1 MALLLHASPLLKPAV
16 SSTGLVPLQQRRCR
30 HIITNSIKTTSEQQA
45 QQECLQADSVVCH
58 LATAHHIHISAST
71 IQRSPELSVSGGV
84 SIPNKVEPM
93 LALLVDLGLQ
103 SDEIELVLLR
113 CVSYCPAT
121 P

>member
-1 MALLLHASPLLKPAV
+1 M
-16 SSTGLVPLQQRRCR
+16 
-30 HIITNSIKTTSEQQA
+30 
-45 QQECLQADSVVCH
+45 QADSVVCH